1 MKKTTQA
8 TVVSNLQKAIDQKRA
23 EYNSKMNMYNQYM
36 YKMAI
41 SKTIDERYG
50 VEPKYLDLVTN
61 FTK

>member
-8 TVVSNLQKAIDQKRA
+8 TVVSNLQKAIAQKRS

-36 YKMAI
+36 YKMTI

-61 FTK
+61 FTM